1 MSDAIQVTVEE
12 LRLRNFRAFENA
24 RLTLSDLTFLVGRNG
39 AGKSTLL
46 DAFDLL
52 REAVTAGLEIALD
65 RRGGIDKVRR
75 WTGRRGR
82 KVPMAVVLVLR
93 IRLPGGRTLP
103 CAYGFEIRGDPAR
116 SDAITERLV
125 VAGSAEGSF
134 SREGAEVKGGRRLD
148 ASPPVGNLVLPLLA
162 RADQLWTA
170 VLEALRN
177 LRAYELSP
185 AHMALA
191 VDVGERSTLDR
202 DGGNVGDVVK
212 SLQGSPDHRWVVE
225 RLAAITPG
233 LADVRAS
240 ALMGKRVLQFTQHT
254 AAGDQKLDATQ
265 VSQGTLRGLG
275 VLLALRQ
282 EPTPSAILVDEVEDS
297 FHPGALSVLLDAAAA
312 SLDRMR
318 VVITSHSPELLGH
331 PAVTGER
338 VRVVEWRDG
347 LSRLHRLNEQTRAA
361 VNEIDTVGWML
372 STNSLWTS
380 PIPELAP
387 DDIFLVEDARS

>member
-12 LRLRNFRAFENA
+12 LRLRNFRAFENT

-46 DAFDLL
+46 DALDLL
-52 REAVTAGLEIALD
+52 REAVTVGLEIALD

-75 WTGRRGR
+75 WTGRRGP
-82 KVPMAVVLVLR
+82 KLPMAVAVVVHMHLR
-93 IRLPGGRTLP
+93 AGRTLR
-103 CAYGFEIRGDPAR
+103 AVYGFEIRGDPSR
-116 SDAITERLV
+116 SDAITELLT
-125 VAGSAEGSF
+125 VAGSPDSSFHRAGDRLKEGPRVSV
-134 SREGAEVKGGRRLD
+134 A
-148 ASPPVGNLVLPLLA
+148 PPTGNLVLPLAA
-162 RADQLWTA
+162 RSDQIMSA
-170 VLEALRN
+170 VLDALRN
-177 LRAYELSP
+177 LRAYEFSP

-212 SLQGSPDHRWVVE
+212 ALQGSPDHRWVVE

-233 LADVRAS
+233 LVDVRAI
-240 ALMGKRVLQFTQHT
+240 ALMGKRVLQLTQRT
-254 AAGDQKLDATQ
+254 DAGDQKLDTSQ

-275 VLLALRQ
+275 MLLALRQ
-282 EPTPSAILVDEVEDS
+282 EPTPSAILIDEVEDS

-312 SLDRMR
+312 SLLRMR
-318 VVITSHSPELLGH
+318 VVITSHSPELLAH
-331 PAVTGER
+331 PSVNGER

-347 LSRLHRLNEQTRAA
+347 LSRVYRLNEETRAA

-380 PIPELAP
+380 PTPELAP
-387 DDIFLVEDARS
+387 DSIFAVEDAKP